1 MDHCLRLV
9 ALARDCARDNHR
21 MRGDAIRDV
30 MQEAV
35 TMRVRTLGIL
45 ALSAPAGGAC
55 DDDDNTAGV
64 NNTATVRFANA
75 TGTSMDA
82 ALAGTVGTGNGGIAY
97 GGSSSCMTVN
107 TSGTAGTGLSFNQ
120 AGTSTSIPGF
130 SQSFTS

>member
-45 ALSAPAGGAC
+45 ALSALAVVAC
-55 DDDDNTAGV
+55 DDDDDPSGV
-64 NNTATVRFANA
+64 NTTAAVRCGKA

-82 ALAGTVGTGNGGIAY
+82 ALAGTGGTGNGGIAY
-97 GGSSSCMTVN
+97 GGASSCRTVS
-107 TSGTAGTGLSFNQ
+107 TSG
-120 AGTSTSIPGF
+120 
-130 SQSFTS
+130 